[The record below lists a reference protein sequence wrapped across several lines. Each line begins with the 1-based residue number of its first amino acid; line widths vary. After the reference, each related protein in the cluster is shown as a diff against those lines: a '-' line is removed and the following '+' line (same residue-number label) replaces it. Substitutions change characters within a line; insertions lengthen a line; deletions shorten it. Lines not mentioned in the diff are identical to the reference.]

1 MQATENK
8 KGYIESIGRRKSS
21 VARVRITLGNSKNL
35 EINGKDLASYFP
47 VKELQETV
55 QSPFKVL
62 SEGKNFSTSV
72 KVVGGGIASQA
83 GAIRH
88 GIARAL
94 TKFDETLRK
103 ELKGEGYL
111 KRDPR
116 RKERKKYGLKKAR
129 KAPQWSKR

>member
-62 SEGKNFSTSV
+62 SDGKSFSTSV